1 MGRQCKGT
9 GYDKY
14 GGISYHVGPG
24 VFVWYESGMVS
35 WGYGLCVAA
44 EHMLDVYLAGRFL
57 QQYVE
62 KPHKTGTNRKFL
74 GNRSNG
80 GDTGF
85 YAGKWCLVWGADVNW
100 KCLSVCGIF

>member
-35 WGYGLCVAA
+35 WGYVLCVAT

-62 KPHKTGTNRKFL
+62 KPHKTGSNRKFL

-85 YAGKWCLVWGADVNW
+85 YAGKWCLVWGADVDW